1 MLNDFN
7 VPTNGTIILSMVKP
21 GLKEPV
27 TMRFDHVTDCRVE
40 GGCMTITHTTSG
52 PSNRETTY
60 IPDTSVILWVSVF
73 DNPPLPV
80 AAQSNL

>member
-7 VPTNGTIILSMVKP
+7 VPTNGTIILSMVHV
-21 GLKEPV
+21 GLKETV
-27 TMRFDHVTDCRVE
+27 TMRFDRVTACEIKDS
-40 GGCMTITHTTSG
+40 CMIITHTTSG

>member
-1 MLNDFN
+1 MLSEFS
-7 VPTNGTIILSMVKP
+7 VPTNGTIILSMVYV

-27 TMRFDHVTDCRVE
+27 TMRFDRVTACEIKDS
-40 GGCMTITHTTSG
+40 CMIITHTTSG
-52 PSNRETTY
+52 PTNREVTY
-60 IPDTSVILWVSVF
+60 ISHISSILWVSVF